1 MQVQDFLA
9 RYKQGERDF
18 AHVDLSGAILTGVNL
33 QDLDLTGANLTGAN
47 LSWSFLSRAKLS
59 GACLRQADLRHTT
72 LAGANLNQAILSGVN
87 LSKADLRLA
96 HLQEADLN
104 WAILEE
110 ADLSGA
116 DLQGAKLDQSNLER
130 SKLQDA
136 QLMRAEFM
144 EANLRRAS
152 LISANLSN
160 ANLRE
165 ASLEAANLREAILVR
180 TNLTEANLTGVCLR
194 SANLNQADL
203 HRVVLIGADL
213 SEASLHSADLSR
225 ANLTGAYLLKTSLRK
240 AYLLR
245 ANLQDVLLLR
255 ADLSEANLRGADLR
269 RADLSGAYLSDTGLS
284 ETDLSEAYLLES
296 HLIRTNLERAQMTG
310 ICIDNWRI
318 EDVDFSKVDCRYVFT
333 QFNQA
338 NKSPTNRYPIGRDFE
353 PGELAEQY
361 RADSSNIEIDF
372 KEEPNWEA
380 LVFTLAQLEHESSEL
395 NLTIKSFESAAGQ
408 YLLRVATNRLVNA
421 KILRS
426 RILQIYPEMIQRLA
440 VRRPQILTLLGV
452 EARPEEN
459 SEATSDD
466 TLIQAPLPPRPSKDK
481 EKQMQIYQEVVRQI
495 DAILMSQEPENFV
508 GSVQRLMDYLKR
520 QGISTEEI
528 QKKIIGQAI
537 MRRAQRD
544 PTFQKNLLRWE
555 KTAADPARLSA
566 VGSAVRLA
574 IALLWQQQSPRS

>member
-47 LSWSFLSRAKLS
+47 LSWSFFSRAKLS
-59 GACLRQADLRHTT
+59 GACLRQADLRHAT
-72 LAGANLNQAILSGVN
+72 LTGANLNQAILSGAN
-87 LSKADLRLA
+87 LSKADLRLS

-110 ADLSGA
+110 ADLGGA

-136 QLMRAEFM
+136 QLMRAELM

-152 LISANLSN
+152 LINANLSN

-165 ASLEAANLREAILVR
+165 ATLESANLRDAILVR
-180 TNLTEANLTGVCLR
+180 SNLTEANLTGVCLR

-203 HRVVLIGADL
+203 HRVVLTGADL

-225 ANLTGAYLLKTSLRK
+225 ANLAGAYLLKTSLRK

-269 RADLSGAYLSDTGLS
+269 RADLSGAYLSDTTLS
-284 ETDLSEAYLLES
+284 ETDLSEAYFLES

-310 ICIDNWRI
+310 ICIENWRI
-318 EDVDFSKVDCRYVFT
+318 EDVDLSKIDCRYVFT
-333 QFNQA
+333 QFNHA
-338 NKSPTNRYPIGRDFE
+338 TKSPTQRYPIGRDLE
-353 PGELAEQY
+353 AGELAQLY
-361 RADSSNIEIDF
+361 REDSSNIEIDF
-372 KEEPNWEA
+372 KEEVNWEA

-395 NLTIKSFESAAGQ
+395 NLTVKSFESTAGQ
-408 YLLRVATNRLVNA
+408 YLLRLASNRLVNA
-421 KILRS
+421 KIVRS
-426 RILQIYPEMIQRLA
+426 RILQIYPEMLQRVI
-440 VRRPQILTLLGV
+440 VRRPQILSLLGV
-452 EARPEEN
+452 TVRQEDAEPTLDEPVP
-459 SEATSDD
+459 ATP
-466 TLIQAPLPPRPSKDK
+466 ARPSKD
-481 EKQMQIYQEVVRQI
+481 KQMQIYQEVLRQI
-495 DAILMSQEPENFV
+495 EAILMSQDPENFV

-528 QKKIIGQAI
+528 QKKVIGQAI

-544 PTFQKNLLRWE
+544 PTFQQNLLRWE
-555 KTAADPARLSA
+555 KAATDPARLST